1 MGRADTALLVFRW
14 HFRDEGMALYPPKPL
29 SERVEDAVSCHR
41 RRHLFDPK
49 LTLDGRNRHF
59 PIAF

>member
-1 MGRADTALLVFRW
+1 MGRADNALLVFRW
-14 HFRDEGMALYPPKPL
+14 HFRIVPMVLYPPKGL
-29 SERVEDAVSCHR
+29 SERVEGAMPCHR